1 METLTSGQ
9 LAANLRRVQ
18 EAIAEACIS
27 ASRPVSAVNLVA
39 VTKGVSVDVIR
50 QLAGCGQVEVGENRP
65 QQLAARR
72 EELADLPVHWHLIG
86 HLQRNKIR
94 LVVPGT
100 ALIHSVDSLRLAD
113 ALDAEALSR
122 GVPVRC
128 LLEVNVSGEV
138 AKHGFAPPA
147 LPGVLEHLDRLKRLE
162 VVGLMAMSGLES
174 EPATARRQFEEVR
187 ELADRCNANPVAR
200 FRLNE
205 LSMGMSGDFREAI
218 AAGATLVRIGSA
230 LFTE

>member
-1 METLTSGQ
+1 VGTLTAGQ
-9 LAANLRRVQ
+9 LAANLLRVQ
-18 EAIAEACIS
+18 DGIAEACQS
-27 ASRPVSAVNLVA
+27 AGRPVSAVKLVA
-39 VTKGVSVDVIR
+39 VTKGVSPDMIR
-50 QLAGCGQVEVGENRP
+50 LLAACGQVDVGENRP

-72 EELADLPVHWHLIG
+72 EELADLPVNWHLIG

-100 ALIHSVDSLRLAD
+100 ALIHSVDSLRLAV

-128 LLEVNVSGEV
+128 LLEVNVSGDV
-138 AKHGFAPPA
+138 AKHGFAPLD
-147 LPGVLEHLDRLKRLE
+147 LPGVLGQLDQLKWLE
-162 VVGLMAMSGLES
+162 VAGLMAMSGLES
-174 EPATARRQFEEVR
+174 DPATARRQFEEVC

-200 FRLNE
+200 FRLTE

-218 AAGATLVRIGSA
+218 AAGSTLVRIGSA
-230 LFTE
+230 LFAE